1 MVNNSKTPISL
12 VLPEQIEQA
21 VLLIRGQ
28 RVMLDRDL
36 AALYGVTT
44 GNLNKAV
51 QRNADR
57 FPADFMFQI
66 TADEAEALR
75 FHFGSLKR
83 GQHYKY
89 LPYVFT
95 QQGVAMLSS
104 VLRSPRAVQVNIAIM
119 RVFVRLRE
127 TLALHKDL
135 AHKLAQLERKIEGH
149 DTNICTL
156 FDATGSVLQ
165 FALVAFQRR
174 RRRFLE
180 FAADFAGVA
189 IGEGG
194 VGVPFRSHLRERHLQ
209 RTQLSLAH

>member
-1 MVNNSKTPISL
+1 MDDKTQL
-12 VLPEQIEQA
+12 VQPEQIEQV

-36 AALYGVTT
+36 AALYGVET

-57 FPADFMFQI
+57 FPTDFIFQL
-66 TADEAEALR
+66 TADETEALR

-83 GQHYKY
+83 GQHFKY
-89 LPYVFT
+89 LPLVFT
-95 QQGVAMLSS
+95 QEGVAMLSS
-104 VLRSPRAVQVNIAIM
+104 VLRSPRAAQVNIAIM

-149 DTNICTL
+149 DASIHNL
-156 FDATGSVLQ
+156 FDAIRQLMTPPDKPRREIG
-165 FALVAFQRR
+165 FHAIPKDVANPGKAKAKRK
-174 RRRFLE
+174 
-180 FAADFAGVA
+180 
-189 IGEGG
+189 
-194 VGVPFRSHLRERHLQ
+194 
-209 RTQLSLAH
+209 

>member
-1 MVNNSKTPISL
+1 MVTNSNSPDSL
-12 VLPEQIEQA
+12 IPPEQIESA

-28 RVMLDRDL
+28 RVLLDRDL

-51 QRNADR
+51 QRNTDR
-57 FPADFMFQI
+57 FPADFMFQL

-75 FHFGSLKR
+75 FHFGILKR

-89 LPYVFT
+89 LPYAFT
-95 QQGVAMLSS
+95 QEGVAMLSS

-149 DTNICTL
+149 DTSIRTL
-156 FDATGSVLQ
+156 FDAIRQLMTPPEKP
-165 FALVAFQRR
+165 RR
-174 RRRFLE
+174 EIGFHAIPKD
-180 FAADFAGVA
+180 AAAPGKA
-189 IGEGG
+189 KAK
-194 VGVPFRSHLRERHLQ
+194 RK
-209 RTQLSLAH
+209 